1 MNDFFLVQCFE
12 DCPNLQ
18 PSVAVIAIIE
28 SFVDFEGCLEAM
40 SYGDLVRC
48 SGFEIVC
55 WVELTCEGFRGINSA
70 SARASLSRQAD
81 LKVTSMGM

>member
-1 MNDFFLVQCFE
+1 MNDFFHVQCLV
-12 DCPNLQ
+12 DCPNLL
-18 PSVAVIAIIE
+18 PSVATATIE
-28 SFVDFEGCLEAM
+28 NFANVRGCFMAM

>member
-1 MNDFFLVQCFE
+1 M
-12 DCPNLQ
+12 
-18 PSVAVIAIIE
+18 
-28 SFVDFEGCLEAM
+28 AM

-55 WVELTCEGFRGINSA
+55 WVELTCEGFRAINSA